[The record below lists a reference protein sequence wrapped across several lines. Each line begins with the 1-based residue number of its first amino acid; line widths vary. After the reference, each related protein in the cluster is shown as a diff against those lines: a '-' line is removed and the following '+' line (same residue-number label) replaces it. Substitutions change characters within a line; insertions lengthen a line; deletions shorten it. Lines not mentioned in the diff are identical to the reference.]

1 VIRRAAL
8 PLAAAALVALAA
20 LVGFTLLRPVPAPAA
35 GQIEAQL
42 AGELRCPDCAGLSVA
57 ESTSASASAIRTEIS
72 RLLDAGATPDE
83 VRQHFVDR
91 YGSWILLSP
100 AAPVA
105 WWLPVLIVL
114 AFAAALVA
122 WLLRARSSSPAS
134 AEPQPADALVE
145 QVRREAETLDA

>member
-1 VIRRAAL
+1 
-8 PLAAAALVALAA
+8 
-20 LVGFTLLRPVPAPAA
+20 
-35 GQIEAQL
+35 
-42 AGELRCPDCAGLSVA
+42 
-57 ESTSASASAIRTEIS
+57 
-72 RLLDAGATPDE
+72 

-114 AFAAALVA
+114 AFAAGLVA

-134 AEPQPADALVE
+134 AEPQPPDALVE